1 MNKTPFSR
9 TETRT
14 LLEALEKHG
23 NHWAKVAIMLP
34 GRSDNAIKN
43 RWHSL
48 RNRLTKYF
56 AKTYSLDGQDAAGSF
71 ITLEKPP
78 PYTGIRGRLMKCSR
92 RAAVEK
98 YNFHNDLEGA
108 LAYLYERVA
117 ALGPFDGL
125 CAYSQGAN
133 LGAIV
138 AAAARLVGV
147 VRVVALVLGAIER
160 VEHGRRVVGVE

>member
-108 LAYLYERVA
+108 LDAIFNDPSRGGSYPRVRSPSDMWDCLLLA
-117 ALGPFDGL
+117 R
-125 CAYSQGAN
+125 YSFHRSPHHA
-133 LGAIV
+133 
-138 AAAARLVGV
+138 
-147 VRVVALVLGAIER
+147 
-160 VEHGRRVVGVE
+160 